1 MTSKQFCLKWNN
13 FQNNILNAFESLQNT
28 EDLTDVT
35 LTCEGINVKAH
46 KFILS
51 ACSPYF
57 RTVFKENPCSHPI
70 IILKDV
76 LYTDLIAIINFMYH
90 GEVLVS
96 EEQLASFLQTAK
108 LLQVSGLNNTNENVS
123 KKTPKKTK
131 LQKIDTLEQPS
142 KKAKFLNKPKSK
154 VINSDNVHPNSPK
167 EANVV
172 KESSSLT
179 QESDKIKTSSNESEE
194 EYCADVNEN
203 VEVVVSEKGDQQSSI
218 LEAALEKPESIL
230 ERSLMSQPV
239 AGKSPSS
246 LPYGQEQLNLLQGL
260 SDVPKSVFI
269 PRKPPEME
277 LDKRI
282 IKSTS
287 SGSSSPSTF
296 DRPTEFLQQT
306 IKIEEDSYDSS
317 EPLPD
322 DIIQREGGIH
332 ISRAVEVQPHHSS
345 QCGNCP
351 HCGKVYSN
359 QSALKYHVR
368 LVHSDLTNMYCCH
381 LCPEAFNYREGYKK
395 HMVEVH
401 CIRN

>member
-13 FQNNILNAFESLQNT
+13 FHSNILNAFESLQNT

-35 LTCEGINVKAH
+35 LTSEGINVKAH

-96 EEQLASFLQTAK
+96 EEQLASFLQTAR
-108 LLQVSGLNNTNENVS
+108 LLQVSGLNNSNEGFS
-123 KKTPKKTK
+123 KKSPKKTK
-131 LQKIDTLEQPS
+131 AQKNDFPEQPIKRIKVS
-142 KKAKFLNKPKSK
+142 NKSKSK
-154 VINSDNVHPNSPK
+154 VINSDILNPVSPK
-167 EANVV
+167 ETSVV
-172 KESSSLT
+172 KESSNLSH
-179 QESDKIKTSSNESEE
+179 ESDLKGSSKESDE

-203 VEVVVSEKGDQQSSI
+203 VEVVVNEKTDQQSSI

-246 LPYGQEQLNLLQGL
+246 LPFAQDQLNILQGVP
-260 SDVPKSVFI
+260 DVAKSIFVG
-269 PRKPPEME
+269 RKPPEGDY
-277 LDKRI
+277 DKRI

-296 DRPTEFLQQT
+296 DRPSEFLHQT
-306 IKIEEDSYDSS
+306 IKIEEDSYDSV

-322 DIIQREGGIH
+322 DIIQREGNIH

-359 QSALKYHVR
+359 QSSLKYHVR

>member
-35 LTCEGINVKAH
+35 LTCEGINLKAH

-108 LLQVSGLNNTNENVS
+108 LLQVSGLNTTNETYS
-123 KKTPKKTK
+123 KKSPKKTK
-131 LQKIDTLEQPS
+131 PQKSDSVEQPL
-142 KKAKFLNKPKSK
+142 KKIKVLNKPKSK
-154 VINSDNVHPNSPK
+154 VINSDNALPNSPR
-167 EANVV
+167 EICAT
-172 KESSSLT
+172 KESSSVPET
-179 QESDKIKTSSNESEE
+179 DKIKANVNDSEE
-194 EYCADVNEN
+194 EFCADVNEN
-203 VEVVVSEKGDQQSSI
+203 VDVVVSEKGDSQGSI

-246 LPYGQEQLNLLQGL
+246 VPFNQDQLCLLQSL
-260 SDVPKSVFI
+260 PDASKSVFI
-269 PRKPPEME
+269 PRKPPEDFE
-277 LDKRI
+277 KR

-287 SGSSSPSTF
+287 SNSSSPSTF
-296 DRPTEFLQQT
+296 DRPSEFLQQT
-306 IKIEEDSYDSS
+306 IKIEEDSYDSFDA
-317 EPLPD
+317 LPD
-322 DIIQREGGIH
+322 DIIQREGNIQ
-332 ISRAVEVQPHHSS
+332 ISRAPDVQPHHSS

>member
-13 FQNNILNAFESLQNT
+13 FQNNILHAFESLQNT

-108 LLQVSGLNNTNENVS
+108 LLQVSGLNTTNETYS
-123 KKTPKKTK
+123 KKSPKKTK
-131 LQKIDTLEQPS
+131 PQKNDPVEQPL
-142 KKAKFLNKPKSK
+142 KKIKVLNKSKSK
-154 VINSDNVHPNSPK
+154 VINSDNAHPNSPR
-167 EANVV
+167 EICAT
-172 KESSSLT
+172 KESSSSVPET
-179 QESDKIKTSSNESEE
+179 DKIKANINDSEE
-194 EYCADVNEN
+194 EFCADVNEN
-203 VEVVVSEKGDQQSSI
+203 VEVVVSEKGDQQGSI

-230 ERSLMSQPV
+230 ERSLTSQPV

-246 LPYGQEQLNLLQGL
+246 VPFSQDQLGLLQSL
-260 SDVPKSVFI
+260 SDASKSVFI
-269 PRKPPEME
+269 PRKPPEDFE
-277 LDKRI
+277 KR

-287 SGSSSPSTF
+287 SNSSSPSTF
-296 DRPTEFLQQT
+296 DRPSEFLQQT
-306 IKIEEDSYDSS
+306 IKIEEDSYDSFDA
-317 EPLPD
+317 LPD
-322 DIIQREGGIH
+322 DIIQREGNIQ
-332 ISRAVEVQPHHSS
+332 ISRAPDVQPHHSS